1 MQSTATLP
9 QVSHERGL
17 AARLFSRVVATPN
30 DYAALVIRVT
40 LGLVM
45 LPHGAQKLF
54 GWFGGHGFTNTMG
67 FFTTQLGV
75 PAPIAFLVIMAESLG
90 ALGLV
95 LGVLGRVGALGII
108 GVMLGAIFMAHL
120 PMGFFM
126 DWNGTMKG
134 EGFEYH
140 LLAIGLA
147 VAVLIKGSGALSVDR
162 FLSKK

>member
-1 MQSTATLP
+1 MQATITHLPTQRSTASTLW
-9 QVSHERGL
+9 QKVI
-17 AARLFSRVVATPN
+17 ATPN
-30 DYAALVIRVT
+30 DYAALVTRVT

-45 LPHGAQKLF
+45 LPHGLQKTF
-54 GWFGGHGFTNTMG
+54 GLFGGHGFSNTMG
-67 FFTTQLGV
+67 FFTTQMGV
-75 PAPIAFLVIMAESLG
+75 PAPIAFLVILAESLG

-95 LGVLGRVGALGII
+95 LGIFGRVGALGII
-108 GVMLGAIFMAHL
+108 AVMLGAIFMAHL

-162 FLSKK
+162 WLTKK

>member
-1 MQSTATLP
+1 MQATISNLP
-9 QVSHERGL
+9 TERRAG
-17 AARLFSRVVATPN
+17 ANLFSKLVATDR
-30 DYAALVIRVT
+30 DYAALVTRVT

-45 LPHGAQKLF
+45 LPHGLQKTFGLF
-54 GWFGGHGFTNTMG
+54 GGYGFTNTMG
-67 FFTTQLGV
+67 FFTTQMGV

-108 GVMLGAIFMAHL
+108 AVMLGAIFMAHL

-162 FLSKK
+162 WLSKK